1 MAKRSWFLGGGF
13 KDFLFSARSL
23 GKWSNLTGWNHQ
35 LGLWKRN
42 IFVVRFSAEVA
53 CLFFMSGMLLL
64 NSILMMIK
72 FLRRHVLS
80 DVFFTFFFV
89 FGSLGYGLHAIAS
102 QTLAAGDN
110 WSVAWSVGRIYSEP
124 RILGSFPPCYIGNS
138 WRTWH
143 ILGHRLIP
151 EQILWVYNL

>member
-1 MAKRSWFLGGGF
+1 MVSRWWFQR
-13 KDFLFSARSL
+13 FLIFSAIL
-23 GKWSNLTGWNHQ
+23 GEMIQ
-35 LGLWKRN
+35 FDGLKPPTS
-42 IFVVRFSAEVA
+42 FVKEEHFCREISAEVA

-138 WRTWH
+138 
-143 ILGHRLIP
+143 
-151 EQILWVYNL
+151 

>member
-1 MAKRSWFLGGGF
+1 MVIGFSVVVSTKVVATLRFLKSQRDPWGFMIQFGGLKPPPRFVKEDEFLSWNF
-13 KDFLFSARSL
+13 A
-23 GKWSNLTGWNHQ
+23 
-35 LGLWKRN
+35 
-42 IFVVRFSAEVA
+42 AEVA

-110 WSVAWSVGRIYSEP
+110 WSVAWSVGRKHTRSPE
-124 RILGSFPPCYIGNS
+124 REASCHAILGNS
-138 WRTWH
+138 WRTWR
-143 ILGHRLIP
+143 ILG
-151 EQILWVYNL
+151 